1 MWSAKLDIW
10 YIVYVADISSKKL
23 CSYRSERCTLPIG
36 MRFQIFSAPFS
47 IHPHLISFP
56 FNSSHFSLL
65 FTSCP
70 HQFLKPSHS
79 SQLLISC
86 HLFLHPF
93 QLFSNLLASA
103 QLFAARLLFPQLI
116 SPLLNISHLS
126 SMLLDFSTLLNSS
139 QLNSSHLFQ
148 LLFKCRFWQ
157 STHPPYQV
165 EFNFISLNMA
175 CGLCLHLVCTCV
187 SWSVM
192 PQSLSPMSP
201 MGILSL
207 KWSQET
213 RWPRRWSVLSSADCS
228 SMRWSLDMMASIS
241 SSSGAVG
248 SVARV
253 TGH

>member
-1 MWSAKLDIW
+1 MHFAYWNAVSNLL
-10 YIVYVADISSKKL
+10 SSFL
-23 CSYRSERCTLPIG
+23 NSSSPN
-36 MRFQIFSAPFS
+36 
-47 IHPHLISFP
+47 LISFQ
-56 FNSSHFSLL
+56 FFSLFASFHLLSSSISQTFSL
-65 FTSCP
+65 FSAA
-70 HQFLKPSHS
+70 H
-79 SQLLISC
+79 LLSP
-86 HLFLHPF
+86 FLHPF

-207 KWSQET
+207 K
-213 RWPRRWSVLSSADCS
+213 
-228 SMRWSLDMMASIS
+228 
-241 SSSGAVG
+241 
-248 SVARV
+248 
-253 TGH
+253 